1 MIRMKNY
8 ITSCK
13 NSFKSLPNPEWY
25 VKQQLEKPPK
35 TTKTRI
41 KSIVN
46 GFQLYIETWN
56 WSLRGKTK
64 SNRDEEGNEKT
75 LIKKEY
81 VEKISDLVM
90 DCNNLSRDISFILFV
105 FEELSYVSK
114 KLAATTLTLK
124 YDLMVL
130 KYDLIKDY
138 LIFIKNDH
146 ADILTNK
153 SMSTLKN
160 IFKIIEQ
167 TSPMIN
173 SRIKF
178 LEDSYYLTN

>member
-1 MIRMKNY
+1 MKNY

-81 VEKISDLVM
+81 VEKYGKNLKQNIDVIQNVTEQHLKSQKQKLVEGSKEIQDM
-90 DCNNLSRDISFILFV
+90 MPAKESMENSIRDWLYVFRLSSTEFYNGFQDGKDEIESCKND
-105 FEELSYVSK
+105 K
-114 KLAATTLTLK
+114 KL
-124 YDLMVL
+124 M
-130 KYDLIKDY
+130 
-138 LIFIKNDH
+138 
-146 ADILTNK
+146 
-153 SMSTLKN
+153 
-160 IFKIIEQ
+160 
-167 TSPMIN
+167 
-173 SRIKF
+173 KF
-178 LEDSYYLTN
+178 

>member
-1 MIRMKNY
+1 
-8 ITSCK
+8 
-13 NSFKSLPNPEWY
+13 
-25 VKQQLEKPPK
+25 
-35 TTKTRI
+35 
-41 KSIVN
+41 
-46 GFQLYIETWN
+46 
-56 WSLRGKTK
+56 
-64 SNRDEEGNEKT
+64 
-75 LIKKEY
+75 
-81 VEKISDLVM
+81 
-90 DCNNLSRDISFILFV
+90 
-105 FEELSYVSK
+105 
-114 KLAATTLTLK
+114 
-124 YDLMVL
+124 MVL

-146 ADILTNK
+146 ADILVNK

>member
-1 MIRMKNY
+1 M
-8 ITSCK
+8 
-13 NSFKSLPNPEWY
+13 L
-25 VKQQLEKPPK
+25 
-35 TTKTRI
+35 
-41 KSIVN
+41 
-46 GFQLYIETWN
+46 
-56 WSLRGKTK
+56 
-64 SNRDEEGNEKT
+64 KT
-75 LIKKEY
+75 LIIKIQVLILLIISISWGQGIDTGPYVISLQGLKKSLSVHEKDLREIKKTFTSSKHEDSEY

-153 SMSTLKN
+153 SMSTLKK